1 MCYIGVMKLIAQ
13 VKLQPTPEQA
23 TALKETI
30 ERSNAAANYVSG
42 IAWENRVFRQYDLHH
57 LLYHDVR
64 AKYDLSAQMTVRLVS
79 KVADAYKLDK
89 KAQRTF
95 KPLGSIAYDD
105 RIMSWKVE
113 KRIVSLWTLGG
124 RIKLSFIAGVRQL
137 EMLKTRQG
145 EADLVYRNGEFFLYQ
160 TCDVDEAPTDDID
173 GFLGVDMGI
182 ANIAVDSLGEVH
194 QGKAI
199 KNVRHRHRK
208 LRSKLQAK
216 GTKSSRRRLKKL
228 SGKERRFATWTNHN
242 VSKRIVA
249 KAKDTGQGIAVEE
262 LGGIRDRITARRPQR
277 ATLHSWAF
285 AQLRGFI
292 EYKSKLAGVPM
303 VAVDPRNTSRL
314 CPCCGYIDKANRK
327 SRAVF
332 LCIVCGHSGLA
343 DHIAARNIAG
353 RANVNWPNVS
363 DAQTTVQRQG
373 QSLRL

>member
-1 MCYIGVMKLIAQ
+1 MKLIAQ

-23 TALKETI
+23 ATLKETI
-30 ERSNAAANYVSG
+30 ERSNAAANYVSS
-42 IAWENRVFRQYDLHH
+42 ISWEKQVFRQYDLHH
-57 LLYHDVR
+57 ILYHDVR
-64 AKYDLSAQMTVRLVS
+64 AKFGLSAQMTVRLIS

-89 KAQRTF
+89 KTQRTF
-95 KPLGSIAYDD
+95 RPLGSIAYDD

-113 KRIVSLWTLGG
+113 KRIVSLWTLSG
-124 RIKLSFIAGVRQL
+124 RVKLPFVAGVRQI

-145 EADLVYRNGEFFLYQ
+145 EAELVYRNGEFYLHQ

-173 GFLGVDMGI
+173 GFLGVDMGV
-182 ANIAVDSLGEVH
+182 ANIAVDSLGEVY

-216 GTKSSRRRLKKL
+216 GTKSSRRLLKKL

-249 KAKDTGQGIAVEE
+249 KAKDTGQGIAVEA

-277 ATLHSWAF
+277 AALHSWSF
-285 AQLRGFI
+285 FQLRSFI
-292 EYKSKLAGVPM
+292 EYKSKLAGVPV
-303 VAVDPRNTSRL
+303 VAIDPRNTSRT
-314 CPCCGYIDKANRK
+314 CPVCGCVDKANRK
-327 SRAVF
+327 SQSIF

-343 DHIAARNIAG
+343 DYIAAGNISS
-353 RANVNWPNVS
+353 RAIVNWPNAS
-363 DAQTTVQRQG
+363 TAQTTVQRQG
-373 QSLRL
+373 QSPRL

>member
-1 MCYIGVMKLIAQ
+1 MKLIAQ

-105 RIMSWKVE
+105 RIMFWKVE

-124 RIKLSFIAGVRQL
+124 RIKLSFVAGVRQL

-173 GFLGVDMGI
+173 GFLGVDMGV
-182 ANIAVDSLGEVH
+182 ANIAVDSLGEIY
-194 QGKAI
+194 QGKTI
-199 KNVRHRHRK
+199 KAVRYRHRK

-228 SGKERRFATWTNHN
+228 PGKERRFATWTNHN

-262 LGGIRDRITARRPQR
+262 LGGIRDRITARQPQR

-285 AQLRGFI
+285 SQLRGFI

-327 SRAVF
+327 SQAVF

-373 QSLRL
+373 QSPRL